1 MSHPYPRAEK
11 AKITALIETLTMLVE
26 RDPEQ
31 EVQGIALPVLDAV
44 LEATRRVCPDDTV
57 VQAAR
62 SVISPEQIESGEPV
76 RAADALL
83 VAMQIDVAIGSEPIA
98 FSTMQSSVLPPLP
111 ENF

>member
-11 AKITALIETLTMLVE
+11 AKIIALVETLKMLVE

-44 LEATRRVCPDDTV
+44 LEATRRVCPDDAV

-83 VAMQIDVAIGSEPIA
+83 VAKQIDVAIGSEPIA
-98 FSTMQSSVLPPLP
+98 FSTMRSSVLPPLP